1 MIKLSK
7 AQIEALASR
16 IIDGIKQPAKEY
28 NQKIQESDDYKLFFE
43 RNADCIEL
51 QRIQKKYKLDSY
63 DINRLQGYIRTKE
76 FEGKFKP
83 VPHVNQG
90 AVETEIILMTIESE
104 DLNKLIEA
112 VSNKFKTND

>member
-7 AQIEALASR
+7 VQIEALAGR

-51 QRIQKKYKLDSY
+51 QRIHKKYKLDSY
-63 DINRLQGYIRTKE
+63 DINRLQGYIRTRE
-76 FEGKFKP
+76 FEEKFKP
-83 VPHVNQG
+83 VPHINQS

-112 VSNKFKTND
+112 VSNKFKKND

>member
-7 AQIEALASR
+7 VQIEALASK
-16 IIDGIKQPAKEY
+16 IISDIKRPVIEY
-28 NQKIQESDDYKLFFE
+28 NKSIENSDEYKLFFE
-43 RNADCIEL
+43 RNEDCIEL